1 MAKAEH
7 GENSLSIAFLALVP
21 IIVVTIIAHMV
32 SAWSIGRDKRLA
44 AAIGG

>member
-1 MAKAEH
+1 MAKVEH

-21 IIVVTIIAHMV
+21 VVAVTVVAHMA

-44 AAIGG
+44 AALA